1 MNSKG
6 DAICYEAFVGK
17 YPWNVCAWVYK
28 RQPSQKIFKMSFTGG
43 KFFIKFASL
52 H

>member
-6 DAICYEAFVGK
+6 DAICYEAFVGR
-17 YPWNVCAWVYK
+17 YPWNVCAWVHK
-28 RQPSQKIFKMSFTGG
+28 RQPSQKIFKMSLTGG